1 MPSSATWWLVV
12 YSTTGALQPLLVD
25 DLRHRGLAPKRLL
38 GPMLANCVGMAL
50 VAPAREA
57 FAPGGGGSW
66 ADAARG
72 AWRTVAV
79 AVVLDFGSATLLC
92 LALLTCGAAAFT
104 LVYSSC
110 ALIVACLGTCAG
122 ARLRP
127 EQWVAVV
134 LATAGIVSYELAG
147 SDGSAGGSRG
157 GLALA
162 LLGSLGHSAMF
173 VYAEHA
179 LKACAKDGLTPFRLS
194 SLMGAAEAA
203 ALAAYVAL
211 VVARSGAPVDPR
223 AALAYAPLVLVDCAH
238 ALSFFATLGDRGA
251 VSASMLKGAQ
261 VLVVFSASAVLSC
274 DPPAR
279 VAGCASPAKAG
290 AVAAVV
296 AALAL
301 FHGRDPPKLHR
312 ADSPPAPP
320 SPPASPRRGTLRCD
334 C

>member
-57 FAPGGGGSW
+57 FAPRGGGSW
-66 ADAARG
+66 AGAARG

-92 LALLTCGAAAFT
+92 LALLSCGAAAFT

-122 ARLRP
+122 ARLRA

-147 SDGSAGGSRG
+147 SDGSAGSRG

-162 LLGSLGHSAMF
+162 LLGSLGHGAMF

-251 VSASMLKGAQ
+251 VSASMLKGVQ